1 MKKYREFMVK
11 ESSTMF
17 YTYGYLFY
25 IPVNIVYFTV
35 ILVYGSKKRKSYP
48 YYVFSLITAIYINKA
63 VELVYFPMLLA
74 GEEVWASIESIR
86 SFMDFSLNFA
96 HMGGLRQIGGNI
108 LLTVPMGLLLPFLF
122 DFSKRIL
129 WSCVIMLSCMIEM
142 IQLGMIAVFHC
153 VSKAFDVKDII
164 LNLAGGLL
172 GLILFEALAA
182 AVRKVIR
189 PEVKCGFLKYI
200 YEQCWHFSSGKPG
213 EKARGSA

>member
-1 MKKYREFMVK
+1 MASAGESVDDYGK
-11 ESSTMF
+11 ESGTM

-25 IPVNIVYFTV
+25 IPVNLVYFTA
-35 ILVYGSKKRKSYP
+35 ILVYGMRKRKSYP
-48 YYVFSLITAIYINKA
+48 YYVFSFITAIYINKA
-63 VELVYFPMLLA
+63 IELAYFPILLV
-74 GEEVWASIESIR
+74 GEEVWASESIR
-86 SFMDFSLNFA
+86 SFMDFSLDFA

-129 WSCVIMLSCMIEM
+129 WSCVIMLSCMVEL
-142 IQLGMIAVFHC
+142 IQLGIIAVFHC

-182 AVRKVIR
+182 AVRKVIH
-189 PEVKCGFLKYI
+189 PEVKSGFLKYI
-200 YEQCWHFSSGKPG
+200 YGQCQLFS
-213 EKARGSA
+213 R